1 MAAPTIIDYTL
12 ISKGMFRFLGNIGVF
27 FEPILTCGRVWWEDL
42 SSSRENP
49 SPCEMLL
56 PDRHLAVTQLQ
67 QYALIR
73 PGKLQESGGRPEVS
87 LLCSFLRVGERGS
100 SVGAFMLSFYV
111 LVLIWRL
118 FILFAFLC
126 SKNIECLLS
135 AYSDRKMFKHWSL
148 NTSNN
153 CSFLVGT

>member
-12 ISKGMFRFLGNIGVF
+12 ISNGMFRFLGNIGF
-27 FEPILTCGRVWWEDL
+27 FWANLDLRASVMRRHVLVPWESQSLWDAAAWQT
-42 SSSRENP
+42 SRCHPAAAICTNKTWKV
-49 SPCEMLL
+49 
-56 PDRHLAVTQLQ
+56 AG
-67 QYALIR
+67 I
-73 PGKLQESGGRPEVS
+73 GGRPEVS
-87 LLCSFLRVGERGS
+87 ELLRSFLSVGERGS

-118 FILFAFLC
+118 FILFVFLC
-126 SKNIECLLS
+126 SKNVECLLS
-135 AYSDRKMFKHWSL
+135 AYSNRKMFKHWSL